1 MAYVCLS
8 MYHRR
13 EIIHYRGAIL
23 PENGKCKVGNS
34 TYINHFY
41 PKITLK
47 TPKKSCKIILYK
59 KKLSLTFTDPDHY
72 MYTKCWK

>member
-1 MAYVCLS
+1 MAYVGLS

-13 EIIHYRGAIL
+13 EIIHYRGSIL
-23 PENGKCKVGNS
+23 PENGTCKVGNS

-47 TPKKSCKIILYK
+47 TKKNPVK
-59 KKLSLTFTDPDHY
+59 
-72 MYTKCWK
+72 